1 MNSLREARLQ
11 TSDARILYHLL
22 SLVAVF
28 ALALISFGCGQ
39 SAEEKAKEDEAGKK
53 ANEQGMMRMLQEQG
67 QAPAQPGAVQPGA
80 AQPGAAQPGAA
91 APVPVAPAPGTPG
104 K

>member
-1 MNSLREARLQ
+1 MNSLQEARPQ
-11 TSDARILYHLL
+11 TSSARILFRLF
-22 SLVAVF
+22 SIVAVF

-53 ANEQGMMRMLQEQG
+53 ANEQGMQRMLQEQTG
-67 QAPAQPGAVQPGA
+67 QVP
-80 AQPGAAQPGAA
+80 AQPGAAQPGGAGT
-91 APVPVAPAPGTPG
+91 PTPVAPAPGTPG

>member
-1 MNSLREARLQ
+1 MNSLWEARLQ
-11 TSDARILYHLL
+11 TSSARILYRLL
-22 SLVAVF
+22 SIVAVF
-28 ALALISFGCGQ
+28 ALALIAFGCGQ

-67 QAPAQPGAVQPGA
+67 QATAQPGT
-80 AQPGAAQPGAA
+80 AQPGGAGTPA
-91 APVPVAPAPGTPG
+91 PVAPAPGTPG